1 MNKQQAALTIIGIDQ
16 WVQLTSETAVE
27 AKYCGIRYG
36 QRSGLLAV
44 SPVDINE
51 KTRVTL
57 QKLLQALQVKTT
69 RQYTIEANHDGVWII
84 GTSLAS
90 SLTGVEQ
97 DYAQWQSQTAT
108 LPGKHARL
116 IVTPSLTAM
125 QDDIA
130 LKKLVWKELS
140 AYFL

>member
-16 WVQLTSETAVE
+16 WVQAASEIAVE
-27 AKYCGIRYG
+27 AKYCGIHYG
-36 QRSGLLAV
+36 QQSGLLAV
-44 SPVDINE
+44 SPEDIDA

-57 QKLLQALQVKTT
+57 QKLLQALQVKTSK
-69 RQYTIEANHDGVWII
+69 QYTIEANHDCIWIM

-90 SLTGVEQ
+90 SLTGVDQ
-97 DYAQWQSQTAT
+97 DYLQWQSQAAT
-108 LPGKHARL
+108 LPGKQTHL
-116 IVTPSLTAM
+116 MVTPSLTAM

-140 AYFL
+140 A

>member
-16 WVQLTSETAVE
+16 WVQPASETAVE

-36 QRSGLLAV
+36 QQSGLLAV

-57 QKLLQALQVKTT
+57 QKLLQALQVKTS
-69 RQYTIEANHDGVWII
+69 RQYTVEADHDCVWIM

-90 SLTGVEQ
+90 NLTGVEQ
-97 DYAQWQSQTAT
+97 DYAQWQSQAVT
-108 LPGKHARL
+108 LPGKQTHL